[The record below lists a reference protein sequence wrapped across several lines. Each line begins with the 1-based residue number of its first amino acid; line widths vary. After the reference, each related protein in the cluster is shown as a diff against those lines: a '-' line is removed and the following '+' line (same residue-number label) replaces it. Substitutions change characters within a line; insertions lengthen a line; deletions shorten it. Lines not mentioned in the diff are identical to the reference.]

1 MSLGPDLD
9 DSEGDDTPKL
19 SFFQRIRYSMVVP
32 DDSPDDAKEQV
43 SVEELQAD
51 VVRMSDRERAIGLV
65 AAPLAAIVAL
75 LIGAN
80 SINYATAHHQSTS
93 IYAELEYVLLGMS
106 VVILVAAWLR
116 KRLIIGVVMALF
128 GLGAFNLKYWG
139 FGVPFILA
147 GAWYLVRAW
156 RLQQSLKRATGDG
169 PGSRPRGGSTPKP
182 GPRPRQNK
190 RYTPPT

>member
-1 MSLGPDLD
+1 MPLGPDLD
-9 DSEGDDTPKL
+9 DSEGEDTPKM

-32 DDSPDDAKEQV
+32 DDTPGEAKEQA
-43 SVEELQAD
+43 SVEELQAE
-51 VVRMSDRERAIGLV
+51 VTRMSDRERAIGLV

-80 SINYATAHHQSTS
+80 SISYAKAHAQSTS
-93 IYAELEYVLLGMS
+93 IYSELEFVLLGMS
-106 VVILVAAWLR
+106 VLILVSAWLR

-128 GLGAFNLKYWG
+128 GLGVFNLKYWG

-169 PGSRPRGGSTPKP
+169 PAPRRSSGGTPKP